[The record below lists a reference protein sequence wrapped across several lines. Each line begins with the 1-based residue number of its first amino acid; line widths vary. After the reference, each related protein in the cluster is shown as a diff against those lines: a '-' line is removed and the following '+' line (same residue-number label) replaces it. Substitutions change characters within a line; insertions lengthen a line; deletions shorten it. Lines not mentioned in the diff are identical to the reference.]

1 MGTKSTLIPEI
12 LTRRYDLFRELEDA
26 KYILANLSQQD
37 KSIEAERAFI
47 RQRVETLETELKDSE
62 EETAAIIDIL
72 SRNLTAWTAAR
83 LHYFL
88 GLKWEVVASEMGI
101 SGDAARSTMVRALKR
116 TQKPAEFESMMQ

>member
-1 MGTKSTLIPEI
+1 MRLSLRI
-12 LTRRYDLFRELEDA
+12 RRKKLRL
-26 KYILANLSQQD
+26 L
-37 KSIEAERAFI
+37 
-47 RQRVETLETELKDSE
+47 
-62 EETAAIIDIL
+62 AIIDIL

>member
-1 MGTKSTLIPEI
+1 MGTKSTLIPEV

-62 EETAAIIDIL
+62 EETAAIG
-72 SRNLTAWTAAR
+72 
-83 LHYFL
+83 YY
-88 GLKWEVVASEMGI
+88 
-101 SGDAARSTMVRALKR
+101 
-116 TQKPAEFESMMQ
+116 